1 MNHPKSF
8 FFLTARSFALNQSP
22 ACATSIKVGTSVM
35 KVETFIG
42 SKATWR
48 HQGCTAASRG
58 ISFDLPLSSLI
69 TCGPLYNR
77 KSRWQVSHES
87 NICGIQKT
95 GLFAPL
101 SRCHFQSNFLCILR
115 ARSAS
120 DTDPSNFLQVE
131 KHARSTSERWREGRC
146 CPPFRNWLRRSMLL
160 EGWRGITRNSAR
172 SF

>member
-1 MNHPKSF
+1 M
-8 FFLTARSFALNQSP
+8 
-22 ACATSIKVGTSVM
+22 
-35 KVETFIG
+35 
-42 SKATWR
+42 
-48 HQGCTAASRG
+48 
-58 ISFDLPLSSLI
+58 
-69 TCGPLYNR
+69 
-77 KSRWQVSHES
+77 SHES

-160 EGWRGITRNSAR
+160 ERGDVGLPGTVRGHFKERGGRGPGRGGDILDILDGFPEPQDRILAPEAKSLRLMSSGQHFAR
-172 SF
+172 SVQHMQL

>member
-1 MNHPKSF
+1 MNVKSW
-8 FFLTARSFALNQSP
+8 SP
-22 ACATSIKVGTSVM
+22 TPY
-35 KVETFIG
+35 IG
-42 SKATWR
+42 NCCKATWG
-48 HQGCTAASRG
+48 HQGCNLASKG
-58 ISFDLPLSSLI
+58 ISFDLHSSSSLA
-69 TCGPLYNR
+69 TFAPLYSP

-146 CPPFRNWLRRSMLL
+146 CPPFRNWVRRSMLL